1 MFWDD
6 LDTND
11 GSANDAGDIY
21 FQEMP
26 DRVIFQY
33 EGVTRDADDKTATN
47 TFQAVLHGDGGI
59 DIRYKELNGFLEQA
73 TVGIEN
79 PEGDGGIEVVH
90 NAPYLEENLALKF
103 QPVPV
108 TFVTV
113 SPLSGTTP
121 VAGVSTLAVT
131 FDSTDMK
138 PGVYTAAIEIA
149 HNGTGTTPWTIPAVL
164 EVLNQ
169 PAAITLTEPSNESW
183 FWLGEGVSLRAL
195 ATDTDYGLER
205 VEFFADDQFLD
216 SDATASYQEY
226 WVPTEQGVYDLTAR
240 AIDRFDTV
248 TVSDPVQ
255 IRVLEDVDGDQMPDD
270 WEIANFGDTAREA
283 SADADGDGFPNIFE
297 YHFGTDPNESTSHPE
312 FSDEQEFVSPDPRVG
327 SIRYFLVDGVS
338 DTEFRKSSIRN
349 AVSAADDF
357 DIIEVGPGFYPGTLN
372 LYDWVYLFSSE
383 GARTTTIDGDGA
395 NDNVAYIS
403 ENVVLEGFTLQ
414 NGYRSSDG
422 AGLYI
427 LGSYSRNIQPRII
440 GCVIRNNRAGDEGG
454 GAYIRY
460 AHPVFINCTL
470 ADNIATTGNGIHLSG
485 TQSDVTLINT
495 LLWNPGPTEIS
506 GSGIITSQHSLV
518 RDPATGNLFLDGV
531 DMGTSDP
538 GLGFDLGLTAQSIA
552 RDAGTGSLHARIDAD
567 GEDYSDSAPDIGA
580 DEFHDADGDG
590 LPDWIEMQGIT
601 EATEDTDGDTLGN
614 LAEYAT
620 HGTDPRNGD
629 VDDDGLDDAAEIAAG
644 TNASKADT
652 DGDSLPDGWE
662 VQYGLDPLDG
672 NTGDEDPDGD
682 TLLNSEE
689 FALGTDPTSDD
700 TDGDGLKDHIESTIL
715 ASLDPINF
723 FYLSPLIADSDG
735 DGILDGLDSDDGDGL
750 SNLEE
755 IAYGT
760 DPNRADTDL
769 DGVFDDIELD
779 FGFDPLVAN
788 AFATDDSDLDG
799 LTDLF
804 EINFG
809 TDPLDD
815 DTNDNGMKD
824 GEELDNG
831 GDPINPGPPPPPL
844 NPGVPPAPDPNLPAP
859 DPIIPGD
866 YDILVETVSIAQPKH
881 GFAPYEEIDPTK
893 RFLKQSSTQS
903 FSGGNPESGPL
914 NVNGSKTI
922 SIDLL
927 TGDSETT
934 GDSFVNTGGDPQ
946 SPTRKS
952 GSHEIGSYD
961 DPPNQETDHDATL
974 SYDSVLSDEYLTE
987 DLITN
992 GMSEL
997 PGYQNQFAPGTPYA
1011 YRNLH
1016 ENELRFDSR
1025 KVQFKFKWHTDV
1037 TEEQR
1042 HPIKWFILFTPED
1055 DPNTSEVDESQQ
1067 IEIVG
1072 DPIEWAGDTEESP
1085 LSEIDPNSLKPDED
1099 GDFRLIQV
1107 DLDIDGDNT
1116 NGAGA
1121 PDRSLAEEALE
1132 DDDEKLG
1139 KLIGVN
1145 NGDLDFDNIPD
1156 YADGFDGE
1164 TLTGVEFT
1172 KLVLEMPDGIEND
1185 KLFVKFIYD
1194 ASDPGGVTIEE
1205 QNFGG
1210 FSPQVNPDRF
1220 PFSDADGSSSEWTTR
1235 DGRIYK
1241 LNSGRLRIWKKDAS
1255 ESRNSDWIGNGGD
1268 FIPYDTGIKFSD
1280 LTEDPAVREVV
1291 LYVEAVKPSE
1301 FPGDFT
1307 IKLQFGIDSGSGVD
1321 FVDVDT
1327 VRVTPTDVIFKDVS
1341 GAGLL
1346 ARDNYTSNP
1355 ADFSYSAYEAD
1366 SFSLEFYSMK
1376 EGGSINL
1383 NALTLPAAPQTMNEA
1398 VDYTIGER
1406 GQGTLPVAVSGVS
1419 PDSSGNVVQSLSI
1432 TGNGTGLTY
1441 LDAHVGETR
1450 DGRVTAGSVGIAVFP
1465 LKELTLGVRRVHQR
1479 YSNPDFTDFDAP
1491 VFEEVDKET
1500 LESQLNEIYK
1510 DANISVEVLI
1520 LPEIEVDYDE
1530 DRDGKLDRSVSE
1542 YGVITANGD
1551 DPLIDFVL
1559 FLVSGIEDAGG
1570 FSTVP
1575 GRFPFQGYWY
1585 TLNRELSAQTS
1596 AHELGHALGLHHPF
1610 EYLRH
1615 TGNLPNDYDPEN
1627 LMNYTDHSKLRL
1639 PQWIVINPFSGG
1651 GND

>member
-470 ADNIATTGNGIHLSG
+470 ADNTATTGNGIHLSG

-495 LLWNPGPTEIS
+495 LLSNPGQLEIS

-1085 LSEIDPNSLKPDED
+1085 LSEIDPNSLKPDEEGVYELVSMGLYPDHDRD
-1099 GDFRLIQV
+1099 GIIALGDQIYASRNGADPTFRFWINDDDDSGEVGNDDVPGEGAPDAGNDTVDGLRDLVDFFPVHIDIAAYLSRIDDLSKVTVALSGAPLRFILYPPESDGLSSSTAGNFLSDLEFALTLVAQPSEAIGGLPLELSPVAVQKLDEGQTIRLFEGVSASNVPLLLHVYYEGGEVFHLEMPLGLHPVEEMFHHV
-1107 DLDIDGDNT
+1107 DLTGENSTYDGTAASPPEAPAGPRSTAPGWPDERTNERTFAFLHGYNVDAQRARGWQAEIFKRLHQLGSNARFVGVTWHGATGLDYHGAVFQAFQTGESLDAALSDYSGDLTVAAHSLGNMVVSHAIQNHNFRPNRYYMINAAVPVEAYDYVGVASTDRDDMIESKWTNLESRVYASNWHELFQNTPTDNRNQLSWKNAFFEVRELHHPAQLLLPRRRRAGTPGGRELGLGDIDDSQPRLQLQPWSVE
-1116 NGAGA
+1116 GAGA
-1121 PDRSLAEEALE
+1121 GQRQ
-1132 DDDEKLG
+1132 
-1139 KLIGVN
+1139 
-1145 NGDLDFDNIPD
+1145 
-1156 YADGFDGE
+1156 
-1164 TLTGVEFT
+1164 
-1172 KLVLEMPDGIEND
+1172 KLVVL
-1185 KLFVKFIYD
+1185 
-1194 ASDPGGVTIEE
+1194 PGHH
-1205 QNFGG
+1205 G
-1210 FSPQVNPDRF
+1210 FHVAHPSGLGSALSHQPR
-1220 PFSDADGSSSEWTTR
+1220 SGHTDGS
-1235 DGRIYK
+1235 
-1241 LNSGRLRIWKKDAS
+1241 A
-1255 ESRNSDWIGNGGD
+1255 
-1268 FIPYDTGIKFSD
+1268 
-1280 LTEDPAVREVV
+1280 
-1291 LYVEAVKPSE
+1291 
-1301 FPGDFT
+1301 
-1307 IKLQFGIDSGSGVD
+1307 
-1321 FVDVDT
+1321 
-1327 VRVTPTDVIFKDVS
+1327 
-1341 GAGLL
+1341 
-1346 ARDNYTSNP
+1346 
-1355 ADFSYSAYEAD
+1355 
-1366 SFSLEFYSMK
+1366 
-1376 EGGSINL
+1376 
-1383 NALTLPAAPQTMNEA
+1383 
-1398 VDYTIGER
+1398 
-1406 GQGTLPVAVSGVS
+1406 
-1419 PDSSGNVVQSLSI
+1419 
-1432 TGNGTGLTY
+1432 
-1441 LDAHVGETR
+1441 
-1450 DGRVTAGSVGIAVFP
+1450 TAGDSVF
-1465 LKELTLGVRRVHQR
+1465 
-1479 YSNPDFTDFDAP
+1479 
-1491 VFEEVDKET
+1491 
-1500 LESQLNEIYK
+1500 
-1510 DANISVEVLI
+1510 
-1520 LPEIEVDYDE
+1520 
-1530 DRDGKLDRSVSE
+1530 
-1542 YGVITANGD
+1542 
-1551 DPLIDFVL
+1551 
-1559 FLVSGIEDAGG
+1559 
-1570 FSTVP
+1570 
-1575 GRFPFQGYWY
+1575 
-1585 TLNRELSAQTS
+1585 
-1596 AHELGHALGLHHPF
+1596 
-1610 EYLRH
+1610 
-1615 TGNLPNDYDPEN
+1615 
-1627 LMNYTDHSKLRL
+1627 
-1639 PQWIVINPFSGG
+1639 
-1651 GND
+1651 